1 MMIRL
6 NGDPREIAD
15 SRTLG
20 SLVDELGL
28 DRAWVVAERN
38 SEVPDRRSW
47 DETILHD
54 GDQVELVRFMGG
66 GA

>member
-1 MMIRL
+1 MKIRL
-6 NGDPREIAD
+6 NGDPREIEEA
-15 SRTLG
+15 RTLG

-28 DRAWVVAERN
+28 DRNWVVAERN
-38 SEVPDRRSW
+38 SEVPDRKSW
-47 DETILHD
+47 DETLLQD

>member
-1 MMIRL
+1 MKIRL
-6 NGDPREIAD
+6 NGDPRELEEA
-15 SRTLG
+15 RTLG

-28 DRAWVVAERN
+28 DRNWVVAERN
-38 SEVPDRRSW
+38 SEVPDRKSW
-47 DETILHD
+47 DETLLQD

>member
-1 MMIRL
+1 MRIRL
-6 NGDPREIAD
+6 NGDPREIEEP
-15 SRTLG
+15 RTLG

-28 DRAWVVAERN
+28 DRNWVVAERN
-38 SEVPDRRSW
+38 SEVPDRKSW
-47 DETILHD
+47 DETLLQD